1 MGVGVS
7 RRGCGTFVMGE
18 KWSGKLALY
27 NGEEIVERGVA
38 LFTVVREGSF
48 LSLQPQTGMST
59 TKTVKETMKL
69 TVVMMA
75 LKWMNLKRMKNLNL
89 MNLMD

>member
-27 NGEEIVERGVA
+27 NGEE
-38 LFTVVREGSF
+38 VVSKGPAP
-48 LSLQPQTGMST
+48 L
-59 TKTVKETMKL
+59 
-69 TVVMMA
+69 
-75 LKWMNLKRMKNLNL
+75 
-89 MNLMD
+89 